1 MTSELNLTGEVYI
14 VTGANAGIG
23 FAASKQLSQAGAT
36 VVMACRNPERGAA
49 ALKHVIAESGSSQ
62 VELGIVDLSSL
73 AAIRT
78 FVSNFEA
85 KHGQLHGLINNAANF
100 DITTKQPSFTS
111 EGAEMIF
118 ATNHL
123 GPFLLTNML
132 LERMKASAPAR
143 VVNISSMGLL
153 AYPKM
158 QISFDDLSTSMGR
171 RYSPQYAYYHSKLAQ
186 VMFTLEWS
194 KRLEGSGV
202 SANAIRVPNVRIDT
216 DRYPNL
222 SPMMLKMYAFKQ
234 RFAITPEQMAE
245 GYLRIAASPDF
256 EGVTGKYFDE
266 NGKAVKLPKFS
277 LNNDACTRLWKVSA
291 EIVGI

>member
-73 AAIRT
+73 ASIRT

-143 VVNISSMGLL
+143 VVNI
-153 AYPKM
+153 Y
-158 QISFDDLSTSMGR
+158 
-171 RYSPQYAYYHSKLAQ
+171 SKLAQ

-234 RFAITPEQMAE
+234 RFATTPEQMAE
-245 GYLRIAASPDF
+245 GYLRIAASPEF

-291 EIVGI
+291 ETVGI